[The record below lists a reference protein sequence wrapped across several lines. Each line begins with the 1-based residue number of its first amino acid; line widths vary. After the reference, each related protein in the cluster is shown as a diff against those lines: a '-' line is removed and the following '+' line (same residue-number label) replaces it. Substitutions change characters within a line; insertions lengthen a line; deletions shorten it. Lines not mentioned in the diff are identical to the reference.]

1 MGQTPHTARAPPTGH
16 SEGCG
21 RMPSPSPHTC
31 RPVGQTPREVEELI
45 QGKPP
50 CSFGIRGLA
59 NRQTRA
65 AQPGCTMSS
74 AFSPSFIEQRSS
86 NLSFGVSP
94 PAGLSEDHS
103 ISQGPGPGILPYLTP
118 FHHHGHF
125 SVYECPFEPAFIQK
139 RNERERQRVKCVN
152 QGYAKLRD
160 HLPGQSADK
169 RLSKVE
175 TLRAAIRYIK
185 YLQGLRSPQAPLYR
199 KVKTL
204 IQRKPNNRMTTYEQ
218 ALGESG
224 KRKRPFEQE
233 ETSSKSIKSSRSA
246 DHSLNRNPGPFL
258 PTLSRYTRP
267 SPPDQS
273 QLIP

>member
-1 MGQTPHTARAPPTGH
+1 
-16 SEGCG
+16 
-21 RMPSPSPHTC
+21 
-31 RPVGQTPREVEELI
+31 
-45 QGKPP
+45 
-50 CSFGIRGLA
+50 
-59 NRQTRA
+59 
-65 AQPGCTMSS
+65 MSS

-94 PAGLSEDHS
+94 PAGLSEDHG
-103 ISQGPGPGILPYLTP
+103 ISQHSDSLSNSVPFLLYPSSMDPTGLGLYRGPLRGPGPGILPYLTP

-185 YLQGLRSPQAPLYR
+185 YLQGLVELEDTRHSGGVSP
-199 KVKTL
+199 
-204 IQRKPNNRMTTYEQ
+204 
-218 ALGESG
+218 S
-224 KRKRPFEQE
+224 
-233 ETSSKSIKSSRSA
+233 TSSLGLDCSA
-246 DHSLNRNPGPFL
+246 ETETF
-258 PTLSRYTRP
+258 TC
-267 SPPDQS
+267 
-273 QLIP
+273 